1 MLNPIV
7 SNRKNFLIYL
17 LSMGF
22 ILLTHFLI
30 LNLFFDFSLI
40 ISIVDAAI
48 YSSMISIFG
57 VGIWYIVRYLSISE
71 QKYHL
76 ILADHLVTGGIVVLL
91 WLFAGYY
98 ALSYLFNLEAE
109 YSRFLDESLPWR
121 FVYLIMIY
129 ALLVMVYYLI
139 NYYKQLHEKQMQE
152 VELKQTIQQ
161 SELNMLKSQI
171 NPHFL
176 FNSLNSIHSLIMTDT
191 DKASDMLMELSE
203 FLRYTVRKNQDEQ
216 VSLKDEMENIEKYLD
231 IEKIRFGSRLVIEEE
246 INEACLKIK
255 IPNLILQPVYENA
268 IKHGVNESTDAVTIT
283 TKCEPVDSMLKIT
296 IGNNYAPGSVARKGK
311 GVGLDNIRKRLKL
324 HYKRA
329 DLLEIDKSS
338 FYFTVTFKIPVV
350 EPVKIDS
357 QNE

>member
-1 MLNPIV
+1 
-7 SNRKNFLIYL
+7 
-17 LSMGF
+17 
-22 ILLTHFLI
+22 
-30 LNLFFDFSLI
+30 
-40 ISIVDAAI
+40 
-48 YSSMISIFG
+48 MIAVFG
-57 VGIWYIVRYLSISE
+57 IGIWYIVRYLSISD

-91 WLFAGYY
+91 WLFSGYY
-98 ALSYLFNLEAE
+98 ALGYLFSTKSSYTL
-109 YSRFLDESLPWR
+109 FLDDSLPWR

-129 ALLVMVYYLI
+129 ALIVMVYYLI

-176 FNSLNSIHSLIMTDT
+176 FNSLNSIHSLIMADPE
-191 DKASDMLMELSE
+191 KASDMLMELSE

-231 IEKIRFGSRLVIEEE
+231 IEKIRFGARLVVDED
-246 INEACLKIK
+246 INEDCLKIK
-255 IPNLILQPVYENA
+255 IPNLILQPIYENA
-268 IKHGVNESTDAVTIT
+268 IKHGVNESTDTVTIT
-283 TKCEPVDSMLKIT
+283 TKCEPVDGMLKIS

-329 DLLEIDKSS
+329 DLLEIEKSS
-338 FYFTVTFKIPVV
+338 FYFTVIIKIPV
-350 EPVKIDS
+350 EENIKS
-357 QNE
+357 E

>member
-1 MLNPIV
+1 
-7 SNRKNFLIYL
+7 
-17 LSMGF
+17 MGF
-22 ILLTHFLI
+22 ILTVHFVI
-30 LNLFFDFSLI
+30 LNIFFDFSWLI
-40 ISIVDAAI
+40 SLTDAGI
-48 YSSMISIFG
+48 YTLMIAVFG
-57 VGIWYIVRYLSISE
+57 IGIWYIVRYLSISE

-91 WLFAGYY
+91 WLFSGYY
-98 ALSYLFNLEAE
+98 ALSYLFNQQSN
-109 YSRFLDESLPWR
+109 YSQFLNESLPWR

-129 ALLVMVYYLI
+129 AILVMIYYLI
-139 NYYKQLHEKQMQE
+139 NYYKQLHEKQLQE

-176 FNSLNSIHSLIMTDT
+176 FNSLNSIHSLIMADPE
-191 DKASDMLMELSE
+191 KASDMLMELSE

-231 IEKIRFGSRLVIEEE
+231 IEKIRFGPRLVVDED

-255 IPNLILQPVYENA
+255 IPNLILQPIYENA

-283 TKCEPVDSMLKIT
+283 TKCEPVEGMLKIT

-329 DLLEIDKSS
+329 DLMEIEKSS
-338 FYFTVTFKIPVV
+338 FYFTVTIKIPA
-350 EPVKIDS
+350 EETIKS
-357 QNE
+357 E